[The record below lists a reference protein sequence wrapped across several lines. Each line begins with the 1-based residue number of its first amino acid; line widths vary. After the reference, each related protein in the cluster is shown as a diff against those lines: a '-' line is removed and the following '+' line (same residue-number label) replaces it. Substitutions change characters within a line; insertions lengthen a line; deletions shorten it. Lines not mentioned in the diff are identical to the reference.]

1 MKGVTGRRQCEA
13 IALLAVFC
21 ASMTACRN
29 DAIAPRG
36 GVPPIDQMTNLGTT
50 IVDVNLKTG
59 EVVTHPLESAA
70 TTANGVD
77 ARFFGAPNT
86 ISHTFQ
92 LRGGAPTA
100 GNTFTLDDH
109 IENQFSFPIGTHLIH
124 ATGVFPEDTMGVY
137 VYMSIL
143 PTVTAGCTPSGTCSV
158 AADSGEDGAFPF
170 TTPTPQPYMFFKT
183 ILEATDG
190 VAHKG
195 LDFTDQS
202 AANGGTGIN
211 YFRSFSFRAKAGVTN
226 FKFGVSVSAAVVKP
240 NDTRWKVTYIADS
253 FPNRVGISLADLRSD
268 PDWRVHGSAASVTD
282 TSIQLTAAV
291 TCPASAAH
299 CLRIVSSNPSAGVPS
314 DTITYFRSDSL
325 GMTDSAFISA
335 DVATSGNLRPNAPS
349 VFIGMQDRHTQML
362 VGISSNKIGF
372 CDAAGVFLGTPNAPV
387 AFTNTT
393 TNWRVAKFGAD
404 SVVVYG
410 GGTKAF
416 SAVYS
421 TLPGAQVV
429 SSPNPFFYFGN
440 RALLATPNP
449 TGVTSLW
456 SDVVYEIGATIP

>member
-1 MKGVTGRRQCEA
+1 MRVVTGRRQCEA
-13 IALLAVFC
+13 LALLAFFC
-21 ASMTACRN
+21 VSMSACRS
-29 DAIAPRG
+29 DAVAPRG
-36 GVPPIDQMTNLGTT
+36 GVPPIDQLTNLGTT

-59 EVVTHPLESAA
+59 EVTTHPLESAS
-70 TTANGVD
+70 TTAKGVD

-86 ISHTFQ
+86 ISHVFT
-92 LRGGAPTA
+92 LRNGAPSA

-109 IENQFSFPIGTHLIH
+109 IENQFSFPIGTHLQH

-143 PTVTAGCTPSGTCSV
+143 PTVTAGCTPSATCSV
-158 AADSGEDGAFPF
+158 AADSGYDGAFPF
-170 TTPTPQPYMFFKT
+170 TTGTPQPYMFFKT

-190 VAHKG
+190 VAHRG

-202 AANGGTGIN
+202 PANGGTGIN
-211 YFRSFSFRAKAGVTN
+211 YFRSFSFRAKTGVTN
-226 FKFGVSVSAAVVKP
+226 FKFGVSVSAAVV
-240 NDTRWKVTYIADS
+240 NDTRWKVTYVADS
-253 FPNRVGISLADLRSD
+253 VPNRVGTGLTDLRSE

-291 TCPASAAH
+291 TCPAAAAH
-299 CLRIVSSNPSAGVPS
+299 CFRIASASPSAGVPADS
-314 DTITYFRSDSL
+314 ITYFRSDSL
-325 GMTDSAFISA
+325 GQTDSAFISA

-372 CDAAGVFLGTPNAPV
+372 CDAAGAFLGAPNAPV

-393 TNWRVAKFGAD
+393 TNWRIAKFAGD

-421 TLPGAQVV
+421 TLPAAPAFA
-429 SSPNPFFYFGN
+429 SPNAFIFFGN
-440 RALLATPNP
+440 RALFNSPNP